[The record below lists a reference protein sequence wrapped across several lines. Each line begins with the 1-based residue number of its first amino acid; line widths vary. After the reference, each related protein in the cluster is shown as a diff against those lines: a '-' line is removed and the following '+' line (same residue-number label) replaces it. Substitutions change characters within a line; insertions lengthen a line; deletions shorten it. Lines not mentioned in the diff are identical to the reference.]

1 MDMPL
6 IAEVRHLLKIQ
17 RGLGGEPV
25 FLWNTL
31 ANTSDS
37 HDFAACFLALWV
49 YLGYYPITTT
59 NYACNSFIRAGIAIA
74 EMHSDKVLAHVDDKL
89 AKVSRNIGEPIQN
102 RLTTPVLDNGAY
114 SLGMSDLA
122 KRMAKIDAELGGAP
136 NVKRYVGARFV
147 QPKRKSG
154 LHGVYGV
161 RRNQNV
167 IGW

>member
-1 MDMPL
+1 MDTPL

-17 RGLGGEPV
+17 RPLGGEPV
-25 FLWNTL
+25 FLWNSL
-31 ANTSDS
+31 AAATTH

-49 YLGYYPITTT
+49 YLGYYPITGT

-74 EMHSDKVLAHVDDKL
+74 EMHSEAVLAWVDVKPE
-89 AKVSRNIGEPIQN
+89 VSRNIGEPIQN

-122 KRMAKIDAELGGAP
+122 RRMARIDAELGGAP
-136 NVKRYVGARFV
+136 NVKTYVGPRFV
-147 QPKRKSG
+147 QPRKRGG
-154 LHGVYGV
+154 LNGMYGT

-167 IGW
+167 VGW